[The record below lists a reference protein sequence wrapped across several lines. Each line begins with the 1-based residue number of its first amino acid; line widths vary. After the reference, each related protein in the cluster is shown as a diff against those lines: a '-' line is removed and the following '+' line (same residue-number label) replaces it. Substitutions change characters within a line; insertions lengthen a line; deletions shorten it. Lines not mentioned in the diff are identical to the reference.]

1 MQIEGL
7 GAGQDRGQPAP
18 CLRLTRR
25 SPNFRVM
32 PNLLKCWPHLTPEE
46 RETVQFAARYCG
58 QHIGLAAATRELGR
72 VLINAQM
79 AHRFINYWRAKR

>member
-58 QHIGLAAATRELGR
+58 QHIGLAAATRELVMFSDR
-72 VLINAQM
+72 EKVISALRIRNA
-79 AHRFINYWRAKR
+79 N